1 MTLRPRISASWCPFV
16 FTLITALAMACSD
29 GGDSPT
35 EPPTPVPTTVVVTP
49 SSANLDALGATTQ
62 LSAQVQDQDGEVMT
76 GASVSWQS
84 SDAQVAEVSSSTG
97 LVTAQGVGTATMTAS
112 AGSASGSATV
122 NVQQVVAQVSTEGG
136 DSQTGY
142 LEEALPESV
151 VVRVVDSGGNPIP
164 GVNVSFTVQSG
175 GGSVQASS
183 VTTGSDGTA
192 ATSWILGPT
201 EGTQTLRASAG
212 GVSTSFSATGEV
224 RPARYAVLVY
234 MAADNSLSVPG
245 IKDIDEMESVGS
257 TDEVK
262 VVVQAEFS
270 PEEMELIGCTSGCFN
285 RPNYNTFRYEVQ
297 TGSSVSGPDGPV
309 TDIGNRNMTDPAEL
323 ADFITWATESYPA
336 ENYVLV
342 LWNHGGGY
350 LGLLEDQTSAEGLMS
365 LSELRTGLELGGTR
379 FSIIDFDMCLMG
391 GVETAVSVQGWTD
404 YVVFS
409 EETEPGD
416 GNPYDEI
423 LSDLAADPTQTS
435 SEAAGMFAIEF
446 VTSYGGSRNA
456 VTKSA
461 VDMSQLPSVVSAW
474 DALGAELESNLSTY
488 QTALAESFSGVQSYS
503 YSFLKD
509 LNDWLSSFMITLASQ
524 TPAGA
529 DQNPPALAA
538 SDLALDLRTAVHDAV
553 IANAHQSPS
562 GDWGDPVDGSEGLS
576 VLLPSTSSSD
586 QLPSTGPGSLG
597 SYQALYPDRA
607 WTDFLTAW
615 TETLETLL
623 VLDQGA
629 TPLEVA
635 LVWQEEAVAAQ
646 ADLDLWVL
654 EPSGDLFIP
663 YLGVVTPNGVLSGE
677 SYPDTYY
684 ELYRTRQYV
693 ERGVYYFF
701 GDLWTDP
708 QDFRPLANVASRFGS
723 EAEWDWLYEEENLT
737 FSMEDSWVDDDDFD
751 WSRVIDGFYTDLQ
764 YVAYWDISPDQGPEG
779 VRLVTRAP
787 VEGRRAGP
795 GKAQRERRAGPVSS
809 PSLTPEQRNFLSR
822 LRTDA
827 DLQSTREERRKEA
840 RKRQEASGGSPVPQ
854 VRVSGSGGRWP

>member
-49 SSANLDALGATTQ
+49 STANLDALGATTQ

-97 LVTAQGVGTATMTAS
+97 LVTARGVGTATMTAS

-136 DSQTGY
+136 DNQTGY
-142 LEEALPESV
+142 LQEALPESV
-151 VVRVVDSGGNPIP
+151 VVRVGDAGGNPIP
-164 GVNVSFTVQSG
+164 GVSVSFTVQSG
-175 GGSVQASS
+175 GGSVEASS

-201 EGTQTLRASAG
+201 EGTQALRASAG

-297 TGSSVSGPDGPV
+297 AGSSVSGPDGPV

-391 GVETAVSVQGWTD
+391 GVETAVSVHGWTD

-423 LSDLAADPTQTS
+423 LAELAADPTQTP

-446 VTSYGGSRNA
+446 VRSYGGSRNA

-474 DALGAELESNLSTY
+474 DALGAELEANLSTY

-524 TPAGA
+524 APADAG
-529 DQNPPALAA
+529 QNPPALAA
-538 SDLALDLRTAVHDAV
+538 SDLALDLQTAAHDAV
-553 IANAHQSPS
+553 IANAHQSPT
-562 GDWGDPVDGSEGLS
+562 GDWGDPVDGSSGMS
-576 VLLPSTSSSD
+576 VLLPSASSGD
-586 QLPSTGPGSLG
+586 QLPSTGPGSLD
-597 SYQALYPDRA
+597 SYQELYSDRA

-629 TPLEVA
+629 APLEVA

-723 EAEWDWLYEEENLT
+723 EADWEWLYEEENLT

-764 YVAYWDISPDQGPEG
+764 YVAYWDISPDQGPQG
-779 VRLVTRAP
+779 VQLVTRAP
-787 VEGRRAGP
+787 VEGQRAGP
-795 GKAQRERRAGPVSS
+795 GKAQRARRAGPASS

-840 RKRQEASGGSPVPQ
+840 RKRQEASEVSPVPQ